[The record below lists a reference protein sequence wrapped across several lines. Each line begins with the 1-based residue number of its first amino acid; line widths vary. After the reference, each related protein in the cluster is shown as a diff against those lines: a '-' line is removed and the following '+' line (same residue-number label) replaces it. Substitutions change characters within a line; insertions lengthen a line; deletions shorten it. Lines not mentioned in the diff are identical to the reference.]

1 MKVAVIGS
9 RTFNDYESV
18 KDKLDSISDITLIVS
33 GGAMGADTLGERYA
47 RENGISTVIF
57 KPDWSKGRGAGFLR
71 NTDIINEADIVVAFW
86 DGKSRG
92 TLDSIK
98 KAEKQGKKVLICPK
112 HTLEK

>member
-9 RTFNDYESV
+9 RGFNNYELIKETLSS
-18 KDKLDSISDITLIVS
+18 LDITLVVS

-47 RENGISTVIF
+47 RENSIPTKIF
-57 KPDWSKGRGAGFLR
+57 KPDWTKGRGAGFLR
-71 NTDIINEADIVVAFW
+71 NTDIINEADTVVAFW

-98 KAEKQGKKVLICPK
+98 KAEKQGKKVLII
-112 HTLEK
+112 L

>member
-9 RTFNDYESV
+9 RGFNNYELV
-18 KDKLDSISDITLIVS
+18 KETLSPLDITLVVS

-47 RENGISTVIF
+47 RENGIPTKIF
-57 KPDWSKGRGAGFLR
+57 KPDWTKGRGAGFLR
-71 NTDIINEADIVVAFW
+71 NTDIINEADTVVAFW

-98 KAEKQGKKVLICPK
+98 KAEKQGKKVLIVS
-112 HTLEK
+112 

>member
-9 RTFNDYESV
+9 RGFNNYELIKETLSS
-18 KDKLDSISDITLIVS
+18 LDITLVVS

-47 RENGISTVIF
+47 RENGIPTKIF
-57 KPDWSKGRGAGFLR
+57 KPDWTKGRGAGFLR
-71 NTDIINEADIVVAFW
+71 NTDIINEADTVVAFW

-98 KAEKQGKKVLICPK
+98 KAEKQGKKVLIIQ
-112 HTLEK
+112 

>member
-9 RTFNDYESV
+9 RGFNNYELIKETLSS
-18 KDKLDSISDITLIVS
+18 LDITLVVS

-47 RENGISTVIF
+47 RENGIPTKIF
-57 KPDWSKGRGAGFLR
+57 KPDWTKGRGAGFLR
-71 NTDIINEADIVVAFW
+71 NTDIINEADTVVAFW

-98 KAEKQGKKVLICPK
+98 KAEKQGKKVLII
-112 HTLEK
+112 L